1 MRRVA
6 RRRTCRRIVGADRL
20 SLNIMSN
27 FLLDTG
33 LLLGFCRSAPW
44 ALQARTVHGLG
55 EPEATV
61 FTSIVCHG
69 ELLSLAEKFGWG
81 RDRRT
86 RLREVLA
93 TMPVIDINDELI
105 LEAYAQIDTWTHGKS
120 VIFPDS
126 TPPPKPAIPMKQ
138 NDLWIAVTA
147 HVSGAVLLSTD
158 RDFAHLNDVWL
169 KFVYV
174 DQTQMTTN
182 H

>member
-1 MRRVA
+1 
-6 RRRTCRRIVGADRL
+6 
-20 SLNIMSN
+20 MSH

-55 EPEATV
+55 EPDATV
-61 FTSIVCHG
+61 FTSIVCRG

-93 TMPVIDINDELI
+93 TMPVIDINDESI
-105 LEAYAQIDTWTHGKS
+105 LEAYAQIDAWTHGKS
-120 VIFPDS
+120 VTSPHS

-138 NDLWIAVTA
+138 NDLWIAATA
-147 HVSGAVLLSTD
+147 NVSGAVLLSTD
-158 RDFAHLNDVWL
+158 KDFAHLNDVWL
-169 KFVYV
+169 QFVYV
-174 DQTQMTTN
+174 DQTQMATN